1 MKAQDYRARKRK
13 GSIAPDLKRQISPSM
28 FYSRLLD
35 DLPKSKRSGGWVC
48 GGLCPFHTDKS
59 AGSFRINLDSGGFK
73 CFSCG
78 ASGGDIIDFAQRR
91 HGFSFSRALEYL
103 MREFGVQA

>member
-1 MKAQDYRARKRK
+1 MKARDYRARKRK
-13 GSIAPDLKRQISPSM
+13 GSIARDLKCQISPST
-28 FYSRLLD
+28 FYSRVLN
-35 DLPKSKRSGGWVC
+35 DLPSTRSSNCWVC
-48 GGLCPFHTDKS
+48 GGLCPFHMDKS

-91 HGFSFSRALEYL
+91 HGFSFSRALECL